1 MKKLIPIIL
10 IAGGGALLY
19 WGYSLTTSV
28 SGKLTKA
35 FTGSPT
41 DKAMMLMIAGG
52 ICLVA
57 GLFQAWRAYK
67 K

>member
-1 MKKLIPIIL
+1 MKTLIPIVL
-10 IAGGGALLY
+10 IVGGGGLLY
-19 WGYSLTTSV
+19 WGYSLTASV

-52 ICLVA
+52 ICLAV
-57 GLFQAWRAYK
+57 GLFQAWRVYK